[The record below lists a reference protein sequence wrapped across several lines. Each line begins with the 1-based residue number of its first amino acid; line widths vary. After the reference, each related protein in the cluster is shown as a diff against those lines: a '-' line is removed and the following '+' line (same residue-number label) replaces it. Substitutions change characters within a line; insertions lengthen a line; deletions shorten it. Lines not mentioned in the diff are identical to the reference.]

1 MKLGAV
7 FPASF
12 GGDPI
17 LIRDFVQ
24 TVEGL
29 AYDYILIYEQ
39 IIESPSE
46 TVLAWPESLMVLS
59 YIASLTHK
67 LELATG
73 IVVLPSR
80 QTVLVAKQV
89 AQLDRLAGGRLRF
102 GVSAGWNEVEY
113 QAMGVPYAHRG
124 RRLDEQV
131 SLLKQLWSQESV
143 TFQGEF
149 HHLEAVSIFPQP
161 VQTSIPIWFGGHT
174 DRVLERIA
182 RLGDGWMAVATE
194 YATPVTLPA
203 RLDKLRQY
211 CEEVGRNFND
221 IGLEIV
227 DVRPTEARD
236 WPQWVQK
243 WCDLGATH
251 LDIATRDQGL
261 TTPQQH
267 MEAMRKFKEAVG

>member
-1 MKLGAV
+1 MKLGVV

-46 TVLAWPESLMVLS
+46 TSLAWPESLMVLS

-89 AQLDRLAGGRLRF
+89 AQLDRLVGGRLRF
-102 GVSAGWNEVEY
+102 GVSAGWNAVEY
-113 QAMGVPYAHRG
+113 QAMGVPYAQRG

-131 SLLKQLWSQESV
+131 SLLKQLWSQSSV

-149 HHLEAVSIFPQP
+149 HHLEDISIFPQP
-161 VQTSIPIWFGGHT
+161 VRKSIPIWFGGHT
-174 DRVLERIA
+174 DRILERIA

-194 YATPVTLPA
+194 YVT
-203 RLDKLRQY
+203 QI
-211 CEEVGRNFND
+211 GRAH
-221 IGLEIV
+221 V
-227 DVRPTEARD
+227 
-236 WPQWVQK
+236 
-243 WCDLGATH
+243 
-251 LDIATRDQGL
+251 
-261 TTPQQH
+261 
-267 MEAMRKFKEAVG
+267 